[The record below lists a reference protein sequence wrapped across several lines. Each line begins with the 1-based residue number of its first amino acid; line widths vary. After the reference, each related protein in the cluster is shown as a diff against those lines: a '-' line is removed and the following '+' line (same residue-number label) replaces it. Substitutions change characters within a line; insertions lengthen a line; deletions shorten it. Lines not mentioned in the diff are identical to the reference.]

1 MNELSLITA
10 FMLGLLG
17 SSHCLGM
24 CGGISAALGISNQT
38 ATQSQQLGRLIAYN
52 AGRVSTYGLIG
63 ALAGFIGSQLTII
76 PEVGLLLRGLAGLLL
91 IAMGLYVAGWWF
103 GLTKLEQVGAKL
115 WRHIQPYS
123 QKLLPVKST
132 SQALRLGLLWGLLPC
147 GLVYSTLSWA
157 LAAADW
163 QHSALLMI
171 AFGLGTSPAMLA
183 TGFASQ
189 QVLNLLKKR
198 GARMLAGSLI
208 IIMGVVTLWIP
219 VSHLGHQSHS
229 HKTLNP
235 SSTMPEQATQS
246 TAPNNNDTMHRH

>member
-1 MNELSLITA
+1 MDELSLITA

-24 CGGISAALGISNQT
+24 CGGISAALGMSNQST
-38 ATQSQQLGRLIAYN
+38 TKVQQLGRLIAYN
-52 AGRVSTYGLIG
+52 GGRISTYGLIG
-63 ALAGFIGSQLTII
+63 ALAGFIGSQLTIV
-76 PEVGLLLRGLAGLLL
+76 PEVGIILRGIAGLLL

-103 GLTKLEQVGAKL
+103 GLTKIEQLGAKL
-115 WRHIQPYS
+115 WRHIQPLTRS
-123 QKLLPVKST
+123 LLPIT
-132 SQALRLGLLWGLLPC
+132 GPSQALKLGLLWGLLPC

-171 AFGLGTSPAMLA
+171 FFGLGTSPAMLA

-189 QVLNLLKKR
+189 QVLSLLKKR

-208 IIMGVVTLWIP
+208 IAMGAVTLWTPI
-219 VSHLGHQSHS
+219 SHLGHSRMQSQ
-229 HKTLNP
+229 P
-235 SSTMPEQATQS
+235 APQAIEATEHQH
-246 TAPNNNDTMHRH
+246 MHHH

>member
-1 MNELSLITA
+1 
-10 FMLGLLG
+10 MLGLLG

-24 CGGISAALGISNQT
+24 CGGISAALGINSQANSQT
-38 ATQSQQLGRLIAYN
+38 QQLLKLVAYN
-52 AGRVSTYGLIG
+52 SGRISTYGLIG
-63 ALAGFIGSQLTII
+63 AMVGFMGSQITMIPELGLALRAIAGF
-76 PEVGLLLRGLAGLLL
+76 LL

-115 WRHIQPYS
+115 WRHIQPFS
-123 QKLLPVKST
+123 QKLLPVKTS

-157 LAAADW
+157 LTAADW

-189 QVLNLLKKR
+189 QVLGLLKRR

-208 IIMGVVTLWIP
+208 IVMGAATLWIP
-219 VSHLGHQSHS
+219 VTHLDHQRH
-229 HKTLNP
+229 
-235 SSTMPEQATQS
+235 MQS
-246 TAPNNNDTMHRH
+246 THTGSQNDTDTMQHHHH

>member
-24 CGGISAALGISNQT
+24 CGGISAALGMSSQS
-38 ATQSQQLGRLIAYN
+38 ATQTQQLSRLIAYN
-52 AGRVSTYGLIG
+52 SGRISTYGLIG
-63 ALAGFIGSQLTII
+63 ALAGFIGSQLTIV
-76 PEVGLLLRGLAGLLL
+76 PEAGLLLRGIAGLLL

-103 GLTKLEQVGAKL
+103 GLTKLEQLGTKL
-115 WRHIQPYS
+115 WRHVQPFS
-123 QKLLPVKST
+123 QKLLPVKS
-132 SQALRLGLLWGLLPC
+132 SGQALKLGLLWGLLPC

-163 QHSALLMI
+163 QQSALLMI

-183 TGFASQ
+183 TGLASQ
-189 QVLNLLKKR
+189 QVLSLLKKR

-208 IIMGVVTLWIP
+208 IVMGVVTLWIP
-219 VSHLGHQSHS
+219 VSHIGHQSSNHQ
-229 HKTLNP
+229 P
-235 SSTMPEQATQS
+235 QATDQQIETGS
-246 TAPNNNDTMHRH
+246 PTTENTMHHH